1 LEELMPGAC
10 ICALVGQVGNLR
22 PIGNRPNAANFQHS
36 SFAKRVADGRGAPIA
51 NRRQVGNLPH
61 NAGDPES
68 SRRAKK
74 QMNSNTERGVT
85 LVEMLVVC
93 SIIGLI
99 AAISFPSF
107 SAGLDSVRMSSA
119 TGMVSSFL
127 NSAVNRA
134 ERRQQAVELIVSPK
148 DNLLIMYTNEPGFER
163 KVKMPDGIS
172 IQAVL
177 PAIDGEPPDSPRQLM
192 LMPGAT
198 APGIGILLGNQHGSH
213 RIVRLDPMTG
223 FPRVESPD
231 AASNDVAK
239 DAAR

>member
-1 LEELMPGAC
+1 MPYDASVLP
-10 ICALVGQVGNLR
+10 ALVSSSRRLVGQVGNLP
-22 PIGNRPNAANFQHS
+22 PI
-36 SFAKRVADGRGAPIA
+36 V
-51 NRRQVGNLPH
+51 NRRAVRWLRQSYYAGRLPKPS
-61 NAGDPES
+61 GS
-68 SRRAKK
+68 
-74 QMNSNTERGVT
+74 QRGVT

-99 AAISFPSF
+99 VAVSFPSF

-134 ERRQQAVELIVSPK
+134 ERRQQAVEIIISPK
-148 DNLLIMYTNEPGFER
+148 DNLLTMYTNEPGFER
-163 KVKMPDGIS
+163 KLQMPGGVS

-177 PAIDGEPPDSPRQLM
+177 PPIGDEPPDSPRQLM

-198 APGIGILLGNQHGSH
+198 APGIGILLANQHGSR

-223 FPRVESPD
+223 FPRIEIPANQDS
-231 AASNDVAK
+231 
-239 DAAR
+239 AR

>member
-1 LEELMPGAC
+1 MAPTANPAAKELMPTSSAGRTDA
-10 ICALVGQVGNLR
+10 GQATVPAAAFQAAR
-22 PIGNRPNAANFQHS
+22 PVS
-36 SFAKRVADGRGAPIA
+36 
-51 NRRQVGNLPH
+51 
-61 NAGDPES
+61 DP
-68 SRRAKK
+68 R
-74 QMNSNTERGVT
+74 RGVT

-99 AAISFPSF
+99 VAVSFPSF

-134 ERRQQAVELIVSPK
+134 ERRQQAVEILVSPK
-148 DNLLIMYTNEPGFER
+148 DNLLTMYTNEPGFER
-163 KVKMPDGIS
+163 TLPMPAGVT

-177 PAIDGEPPDSPRQLM
+177 PPIGDEPPDSPRQLM

-198 APGIGILLGNQHGSH
+198 APGIGILLANQHGSR

-223 FPRVESPD
+223 FPRVEIPD
-231 AASNDVAK
+231 AGQDSAK
-239 DAAR
+239 